1 MLEIKM
7 RKHNLWKQTE
17 SSSTEVI
24 YNSINIEE
32 EIEMLEGIR
41 FVRLWISVVHFIEP
55 FSKNFF

>member
-24 YNSINIEE
+24 NNSINIEE

-41 FVRLWISVVHFIEP
+41 FVRL
-55 FSKNFF
+55 